1 LCILLVEDE
10 ALVRDILAEELV
22 EAGFEV
28 LQAENGDEAA
38 RLIET
43 GAAVFTLLI
52 TDIHMPGALSGRAVA
67 QLMHRHNPC
76 VPVIYITGRPDI
88 FEGMGPLGENEAI
101 LSKPFRPSELL
112 RKARGLL
119 VRKAIAANKDR
130 RRWAATGIA
139 V

>member
-22 EAGFEV
+22 EARFEV

-52 TDIHMPGALSGRAVA
+52 TDIHMPGALSGLAVA
-67 QLMHRHNPC
+67 QLMHSC

-112 RKARGLL
+112 RKARDLL
-119 VRKAIAANKDR
+119 DQECHS
-130 RRWAATGIA
+130 GQ
-139 V
+139 